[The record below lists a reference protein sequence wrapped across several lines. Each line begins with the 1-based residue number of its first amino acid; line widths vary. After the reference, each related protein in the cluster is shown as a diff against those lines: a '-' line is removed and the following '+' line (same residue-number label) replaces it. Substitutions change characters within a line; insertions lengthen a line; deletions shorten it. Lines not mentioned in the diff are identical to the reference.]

1 VLTLSIRDC
10 GTQQFGIRG
19 FSTDVPQN
27 VKAVE
32 DGLRTSDVRN
42 KVGDDY
48 ASDNKSYQVF

>member
-32 DGLRTSDVRN
+32 NGLRTSDVRN